1 MTWTDWGM
9 LLMTNKIDLA
19 IVGGGPH
26 ALTLVTHLLQ
36 KRPGMRNRFVVFDPN
51 RRWLSQWQ
59 QQFAALE
66 IPHLRSPAVHHPDP
80 DPYALRRFAESRPN
94 ELFPPYDLPGTEL
107 FWDFCNDTIKRWQ
120 LEDKFVQTQITSIGV
135 IDQVIDQKRERKDIT
150 FQRYRRYKFCLQH
163 TNGEETI
170 ARRVVLA
177 TGGGAANLPHWVAQ
191 IPPNYPPDRL
201 LHSQQI
207 DLRSLKLSGPN
218 IAGEKILV
226 IGGGLTSGHLAVGA
240 MNQGAKVMLMYR
252 RRLQEKLFDA
262 DPGWLGPKYLKG
274 FFQQDWF
281 TRFRL
286 IQSARDGGSLTP
298 AMMLQLRRRQREGKL
313 EIYQECQIVKAS
325 WQGDRW
331 QVLGDDGSHYECDRI
346 WLATGTN
353 LDAFNHPLLREI
365 FAHFST
371 ETIPTIHGLPILDCH
386 LRIPGLP
393 LFLMGGLAALQIGPV
408 ARNLSGAR
416 MASQK
421 IVDGLIQA

>member
-1 MTWTDWGM
+1 MP
-9 LLMTNKIDLA
+9 NQIDIA

-36 KRPGMRNRFVVFDPN
+36 KRSRMRNKFLVFDS
-51 RRWLSQWQ
+51 RHRWMQQWQ

-94 ELFPPYDLPGTEL
+94 EFFPPYDLPGTQL

-120 LEDKFVQTQITSIGV
+120 LEDKFVQTAITAIGV
-135 IDQVIDQKRERKDIT
+135 IDQKKETTEKKAAFPQG
-150 FQRYRRYKFCLQH
+150 YHRYKFCLQH
-163 TNGEETI
+163 SNGEETI

-177 TGGGAANLPHWVAQ
+177 TGGGTANLPNWVKQ
-191 IPPNYPPDRL
+191 IQTNYPPDRL
-201 LHSQQI
+201 LHSQDI
-207 DLRSLKLSGPN
+207 DLRSLN
-218 IAGEKILV
+218 VTGEKILI

-252 RRLQEKLFDA
+252 RRLREKLFDA

-274 FFQQDWF
+274 FFSQDWD
-281 TRFRL
+281 TRWRL
-286 IQSARDGGSLTP
+286 IQEARDGGSLTP
-298 AMMLQLRRRQREGKL
+298 AIMLKLNRSQREGKL
-313 EIYQECQIVKAS
+313 EVYQECQIVKAS
-325 WQGDRW
+325 WQGSHW
-331 QVLGDDGSHYECDRI
+331 QVVCDNGTEYQCDRI
-346 WLATGTN
+346 WLGTGN
-353 LDAFNHPLLREI
+353 RLDAFSHPLLRQI
-365 FAHFST
+365 LANFPT
-371 ETIPTIHGLPILDCH
+371 EMIQGLPILDAH

-393 LFLMGGLAALQIGPV
+393 LFLMGGLAVLQVGPV

-421 IVDGLIQA
+421 IVDGLIQS